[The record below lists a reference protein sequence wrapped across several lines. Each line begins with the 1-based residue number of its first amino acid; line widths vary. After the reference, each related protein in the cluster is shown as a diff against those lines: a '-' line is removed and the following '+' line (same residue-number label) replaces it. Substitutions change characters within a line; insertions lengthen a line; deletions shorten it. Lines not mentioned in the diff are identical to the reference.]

1 MGLDHRQVKDPAE
14 GYLDMDGME
23 HFIMP
28 CHDEAKC
35 YLSSVPFNFPCFT
48 SHPRSHQQFA
58 TLSQKDFDAYE
69 TLMAKGLERAI
80 RTFKPDLL
88 HIQHVWVASKLAADT
103 GLPYVISCHGTDLMG
118 FETMA
123 QHLSM
128 KGSCPTY
135 IPSLQAMASLRTPC
149 WLNVTNSV

>member
-1 MGLDHRQVKDPAE
+1 MRPTSIFGLVRGRRTYENSTGDDGKRFYYGGAVVGFFEKCQGLWPYHRFGLARLAKQLHLWARLREIRCWMGLDHRQVKDPAE

-80 RTFKPDLL
+80 RT
-88 HIQHVWVASKLAADT
+88 
-103 GLPYVISCHGTDLMG
+103 
-118 FETMA
+118 
-123 QHLSM
+123 
-128 KGSCPTY
+128 
-135 IPSLQAMASLRTPC
+135 
-149 WLNVTNSV
+149 